1 MLTNTQ
7 RIQLFNMI
15 STESDRSRSELY
27 DKYLTK
33 FLDKLVAHST
43 SVYLPETM
51 PKEQQIDSLNLYTDT
66 VHKFSSDI
74 IESKNKMYEFD
85 NVIQITT
92 PKNFSETIASTIAEY
107 VVVDKD
113 VQSKYVENVVNQKV
127 NSNESY
133 ESIYN
138 FIQKE
143 FSKED
148 FFDKQVVKDMAF
160 KVKHVCALETVDVVS
175 EIRHEVEEN
184 VKNTEAKNQ
193 IFRKALELIEE
204 RKDKLEEKNGVKT
217 EEESTDDTSGDD
229 NNNNS
234 ESSDNGDNSGDNSN
248 EDSGNDNGDNN
259 NNGDQSGE
267 SFISLENALVH
278 GGEVDSSYFDI
289 ENGGTSSDSTARN
302 IMSTSDDEDGDS
314 VPEENNEELSEEEEG
329 GEIETEDG
337 GSVSEEDFCK
347 LIAPK
352 SLNKFINSPTINPKK
367 LAQYVLTKED
377 FGNEFV
383 SNIVSRMNYIRGL
396 AVEEG
401 LESFSGTGEV
411 DPIYIKLHDIT
422 KSLDVTREIRD
433 NATFD
438 LQNIGFVKL
447 DELNADEPFG
457 QVVVDVL
464 NGKRA
469 DSVESQ
475 MVYSA
480 FRKNEINREIRAGR
494 DLSRNLDKLG
504 SVEEFMNE
512 TLDSLPASERNILE
526 SRLKSIQSL
535 ESSIDFSLIVDT
547 AKIKSSMEKKI
558 IAKDK
563 EAFEMS
569 GIWTDNT
576 EMYKDVLSKLQQD
589 KVVKDAAVNVDL
601 DYVLKCALNG
611 DNPCNSVF
619 ERILS
624 KLRSAEGYG
633 NLKEG
638 QQYNVGKTILTTFV
652 AANKLGFLSD
662 ADRHKLFTL

>member
-15 STESDRSRSELY
+15 SAESDRSRSELY

-85 NVIQITT
+85 NVLQITT

-113 VQSKYVENVVNQKV
+113 VQSKYVENVVNQKA
-127 NSNESY
+127 NANESY

-160 KVKHVCALETVDVVS
+160 KVKHICALETVDVVS

-204 RKDKLEEKNGVKT
+204 RKDKLEEKNGIVKEEENNDT
-217 EEESTDDTSGDD
+217 EEGTDDNG
-229 NNNNS
+229 
-234 ESSDNGDNSGDNSN
+234 GDNSSSDG
-248 EDSGNDNGDNN
+248 EDSGNDNSNDN
-259 NNGDQSGE
+259 QSGE

-278 GGEVDSSYFDI
+278 GDEVDSSYFDI
-289 ENGGTSSDSTARN
+289 ENGGTDDSTARN
-302 IMSTSDDEDGDS
+302 IMSTSDDG
-314 VPEENNEELSEEEEG
+314 EEMPNEEGEEMSEEEDG
-329 GEIETEDG
+329 GEVETDDG
-337 GSVSEEDFCK
+337 ETVSEESFCK
-347 LIAPK
+347 LVAPK
-352 SLNKFINSPTINPKK
+352 SLNKFIKSPTINPKK

-401 LESFSGTGEV
+401 LESFAGSGEV
-411 DPIYIKLHDIT
+411 DPIYMKLHEMDKT
-422 KSLDVTREIRD
+422 LEVTRELRD
-433 NATFD
+433 NASFD

-457 QVVVDVL
+457 QTVVDVL
-464 NGKRA
+464 NGKR
-469 DSVESQ
+469 DESVESQ
-475 MVYSA
+475 MVSAA
-480 FRKNEINREIRAGR
+480 FRKNDINREIRAGR

-576 EMYKDVLSKLQQD
+576 AMYKDVLSKLQQD